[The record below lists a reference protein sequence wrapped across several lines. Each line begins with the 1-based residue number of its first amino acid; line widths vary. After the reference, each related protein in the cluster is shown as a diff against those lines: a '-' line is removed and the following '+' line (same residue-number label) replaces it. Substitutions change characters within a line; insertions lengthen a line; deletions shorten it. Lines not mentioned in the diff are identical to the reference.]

1 MTVQAKLL
9 EVLVCPACKGPV
21 TAVRLQDAAKAA
33 FGADAAPAPTAGDG
47 ALIALDCP
55 QCRLRYP
62 IVDEIPVMLIDQ
74 AQRI

>member
-1 MTVQAKLL
+1 MTVQASLL

-21 TAVRLQDAAKAA
+21 VEQRWKDPAAQ
-33 FGADAAPAPTAGDG
+33 APAPDA
-47 ALIALDCP
+47 ALVGLDCMH
-55 QCRLRYP
+55 CRLRFP